1 MLGGVRRT
9 APIAL
14 LLVGCLL
21 LIPGGASARRD
32 ASYRS
37 STERTVVEL
46 LNKIR
51 VQHHLPPFLFS
62 AALRASA
69 REHSAD
75 MLAHQY
81 FEHNAPNETFDHRI
95 RRHLDSSLVGEDIAW
110 GTGKYSTP
118 QGIVSLWMH
127 SPTHRHIIL
136 MKALHRVGLGVAV
149 GTFSGSPDA
158 AMATADFAA

>member
-1 MLGGVRRT
+1 MRRIF
-9 APIAL
+9 PIAL
-14 LLVGCLL
+14 LIVGGLL
-21 LIPGGASARRD
+21 LTPGGVAARQD
-32 ASYRS
+32 ASYKS
-37 STERTVVEL
+37 STERTVVDL

-51 VQHHLPPFLFS
+51 IAHHLPPFLFS

-110 GTGKYSTP
+110 GTGQYSTP

-136 MKALHRVGLGVAV
+136 MRALHRVGLGVAI

>member
-1 MLGGVRRT
+1 MRRIF
-9 APIAL
+9 PIAL
-14 LLVGCLL
+14 LIVGGLL
-21 LIPGGASARRD
+21 LTPGGVAARQD
-32 ASYRS
+32 ASYKS
-37 STERTVVEL
+37 STERTVVDL

-51 VQHHLPPFLFS
+51 IAHHLPPFLFS

-110 GTGKYSTP
+110 GTGQYSTP

-127 SPTHRHIIL
+127 SAPHRHIIL
-136 MKALHRVGLGVAV
+136 MAKLRRIGLGIAV
-149 GTFSGSPDA
+149 GPFQGEQTASV
-158 AMATADFAA
+158 ATADFAS